1 VEIELMPDGTV
12 QQIVVVHTDL
22 KLSTIEPGYDAKAR
36 FELIEHIRMW
46 VKLHNQKVLLR
57 KI

>member
-1 VEIELMPDGTV
+1 MPDGTV